1 MILKIML
8 DRKGEYVLYDG
19 ITSIQ
24 KQSGHAMRAESL
36 PGTTEIID
44 AGGIEPALKWG
55 VSVGND
61 RCAESLPD
69 YDGIWIDDRRVVYG
83 GGKQVRIPVSILYLN
98 KGNETF
104 TFVVSEA
111 YILNDA
117 GETIQVIRN

>member
-36 PGTTEIID
+36 PGTTEVSST
-44 AGGIEPALKWG
+44 GGIEAALKWG

-61 RCAESLPD
+61 RCANSLPD
-69 YDGIWIDDRRVVYG
+69 YDGIWIDDRVVHG
-83 GGKQVRIPVSILYLN
+83 GGEQVRIPVSILYLN
-98 KGNETF
+98 KGNETY